1 MGGIFHPDSKLM
13 RLLTFVTNLVCLNLL
28 WIVSCIPIITA
39 GAATTAMYSVL
50 FSYLTQKED
59 AVLKPFLR
67 AFRDNFR
74 RVTPAWLL
82 HMLVAAVLIAG
93 VFYMTL
99 GVPILVKVIFGL
111 ALFFY
116 AAASSYCY
124 PLFARFKGGKA
135 VATMYGFLFG
145 LILCGHSVWI
155 FLVPLIVFMVV
166 LWLSKIVSL
175 SSMVSAVAATAF
187 VWITTGSWRIG
198 AALMVFTVLIIVRH
212 RKNIAKMVRGEENR
226 IKWM

>member
-82 HMLVAAVLIAG
+82 HILVAAVLIAG

-124 PLFARFKGGKA
+124 PLFARYDATRRETLFNSFALTFRHLFNSFCLVA
-135 VATMYGFLFG
+135 VNSLPVALVVIAPQYFWQMSMVWTMIGF
-145 LILCGHSVWI
+145 
-155 FLVPLIVFMVV
+155 
-166 LWLSKIVSL
+166 SL
-175 SSMVSAVAATAF
+175 SAWLNAMILLT
-187 VWITTGSWRIG
+187 
-198 AALMVFTVLIIVRH
+198 VFRQYE
-212 RKNIAKMVRGEENR
+212 KKEEEE
-226 IKWM
+226 